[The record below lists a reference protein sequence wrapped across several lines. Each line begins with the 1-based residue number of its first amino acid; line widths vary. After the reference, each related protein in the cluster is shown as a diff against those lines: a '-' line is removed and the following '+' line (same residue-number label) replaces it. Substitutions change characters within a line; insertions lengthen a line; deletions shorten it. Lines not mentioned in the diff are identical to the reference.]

1 MSTIANSL
9 SRSSLLIYTKIYP
22 AIAFM
27 LRAIMFIKSTCKLQ
41 IVLLHHSMILFHA
54 SSLLQ
59 STIEYLIVQY

>member
-22 AIAFM
+22 VSAFM
-27 LRAIMFIKSTCKLQ
+27 LRVIMFIKSTCKLQ
-41 IVLLHHSMILFHA
+41 IVLIHHSMILFHA

-59 STIEYLIVQY
+59 STIKYLIVQY